1 MLSVVVPVL
10 NEADNICPLVG
21 EIRAALEG
29 RLEYEIVYV
38 DDGSDD
44 TSLAVLRD
52 LMTTEPHLRV
62 VQHQKRCGQSAG
74 MRTGARFARFDWVVT
89 LDGDGQNDPADIPKL
104 WDAMPKNADG
114 NRPWMAIGHRV
125 NPKDTWAKRLASRFA
140 NGLRAW
146 LLKDATPDTGCGLK
160 LFPRQVFLD
169 MPWFSHIHRYLP
181 AMIRRAGGESVSV
194 PVNHRPRT
202 LGTSKYGVFD
212 RAWVGIWDLIGV
224 MWLQRRNAVPT
235 AKEIQREKQNV

>member
-21 EIRAALEG
+21 EIHAALEG
-29 RLEYEIVYV
+29 RLDYEIIYV

-44 TSLAVLRD
+44 DSPMILAA
-52 LMTTEPHLRV
+52 LMAEQPRLRV
-62 VQHQKRCGQSAG
+62 IQHAQRCGQSAG
-74 MRTGARFARFDWVVT
+74 MRTGAKFSRFDWIAT

-104 WDAMPKNADG
+104 WDALQEKSEEDG
-114 NRPWMAIGHRV
+114 LWMAIGHRV
-125 NPKDTWAKRLASRFA
+125 NRKDTWSKRMASRFA
-140 NGLRAW
+140 NTLRAR

-160 LFPRQVFLD
+160 LFPKHVFLD
-169 MPWFSHIHRYLP
+169 MPWFTHLHRYLP
-181 AMIRRAGGESVSV
+181 AMMRRAGGQSLSV

-202 LGTSKYGVFD
+202 RGISKYGVFD

-224 MWLQRRNAVPT
+224 MWLQRRNAVSQST
-235 AKEIQREKQNV
+235 EIEKDELS